1 MTTVQAR
8 NRIDKV
14 VGMSA
19 TSQHQKFR
27 VLLAEDDEVNQQIVM
42 AFLAATPHIELTV
55 VGDGRSALEAA
66 LGSKYDLMLFDHNMP
81 HITGDRVIRY
91 LRSGNSSNAATPVIR
106 FTADADR
113 ADIRQLGGLIDATLP
128 KPLKAETFLN
138 TIETILRR
146 A

>member
-1 MTTVQAR
+1 MNSVESEQEY
-8 NRIDKV
+8 
-14 VGMSA
+14 
-19 TSQHQKFR
+19 H

-42 AFLAATPHIELTV
+42 AFLASTSNIRLTI

-66 LGSKYDLMLFDHNMP
+66 MGRKFDLLLFDHNMP

-91 LRSGNSSNAATPVIR
+91 LRSGNSSNATTPVIR

-113 ADIRQLGGLIDATLP
+113 ADIKTTSGLIDAILP

-138 TIETILRR
+138 TLQTILRSS
-146 A
+146 

>member
-1 MTTVQAR
+1 
-8 NRIDKV
+8 
-14 VGMSA
+14 MSA
-19 TSQHQKFR
+19 TAYQQKYR

-42 AFLAATPHIELTV
+42 AFLASAPHIELKV

-91 LRSGNSSNAATPVIR
+91 LRSGNSSNAATPVVR

-113 ADIRQLGGLIDATLP
+113 ADIKSNGGLIDAILP
-128 KPLKAETFLN
+128 KPLRAETFLT
-138 TIETILRR
+138 TIDSILRR

>member
-1 MTTVQAR
+1 MNAASYQ
-8 NRIDKV
+8 
-14 VGMSA
+14 
-19 TSQHQKFR
+19 QKYR

-42 AFLAATPHIELTV
+42 AFLSAAPNIELTV

-66 LGSKYDLMLFDHNMP
+66 LGTKYDLMLFDHNMP

-113 ADIRQLGGLIDATLP
+113 VDIRTQDGLIDAVLP
-128 KPLKAETFLN
+128 KPLKAETFLS
-138 TIETILRR
+138 TIESILQLG
-146 A
+146 

>member
-1 MTTVQAR
+1 
-8 NRIDKV
+8 
-14 VGMSA
+14 MSA
-19 TSQHQKFR
+19 AEQQQKYR

-42 AFLAATPHIELTV
+42 AFLSGTTNIELTV

-91 LRSGNSSNAATPVIR
+91 LRSGNSSNATTPVIR

-113 ADIRQLGGLIDATLP
+113 ADIRTNGGLIDATLP
-128 KPLKAETFLN
+128 KPLSAETFLS
-138 TIETILRR
+138 TIETILQRG
-146 A
+146 

>member
-1 MTTVQAR
+1 
-8 NRIDKV
+8 
-14 VGMSA
+14 MSEA
-19 TSQHQKFR
+19 AEQQKYR

-42 AFLAATPHIELTV
+42 AFLSGTTNLELTV

-91 LRSGNSSNAATPVIR
+91 LRSGNSSNATTPVIR

-113 ADIRQLGGLIDATLP
+113 ADIRTSGGLIDAILP
-128 KPLKAETFLN
+128 KPLKAETFLS
-138 TIETILRR
+138 TIETILQRG
-146 A
+146 

>member
-1 MTTVQAR
+1 
-8 NRIDKV
+8 
-14 VGMSA
+14 MSA
-19 TSQHQKFR
+19 TAYQQKYR

-42 AFLAATPHIELTV
+42 AFLASAPHIELTV

-91 LRSGNSSNAATPVIR
+91 LRSGNSSNAATPVVR

-113 ADIRQLGGLIDATLP
+113 ADIKSNGGLIDAILP
-128 KPLKAETFLN
+128 KPLRAETFLT
-138 TIETILRR
+138 TIDSILRR

>member
-1 MTTVQAR
+1 
-8 NRIDKV
+8 
-14 VGMSA
+14 MSEA
-19 TSQHQKFR
+19 AEQQKYR

-42 AFLAATPHIELTV
+42 AFLSGTTNIELTV

-91 LRSGNSSNAATPVIR
+91 LRSGNSSNATTPVIR

-113 ADIRQLGGLIDATLP
+113 ADIRTSGGLIDAILP
-128 KPLKAETFLN
+128 KPLKAETFLS
-138 TIETILRR
+138 TIETILQRG
-146 A
+146 

>member
-1 MTTVQAR
+1 MNAASYQ
-8 NRIDKV
+8 
-14 VGMSA
+14 
-19 TSQHQKFR
+19 QKYR

-42 AFLAATPHIELTV
+42 AFLSAAPNIELTV

-66 LGSKYDLMLFDHNMP
+66 LGTKYDLMLFDHNMP

-113 ADIRQLGGLIDATLP
+113 VDIRKQDGLIDAVLP
-128 KPLKAETFLN
+128 KPLTAETFLS
-138 TIETILRR
+138 TIESILQLE
-146 A
+146 

>member
-1 MTTVQAR
+1 MNAAAEQ
-8 NRIDKV
+8 
-14 VGMSA
+14 
-19 TSQHQKFR
+19 QKYR

-42 AFLAATPHIELTV
+42 AFLSGTTNIELTV

-91 LRSGNSSNAATPVIR
+91 LRSGNSSNATTPVIR

-113 ADIRQLGGLIDATLP
+113 ADIRTSGGLIDATLP
-128 KPLKAETFLN
+128 KPLSAETFLS
-138 TIETILRR
+138 TIETILQRG
-146 A
+146 

>member
-1 MTTVQAR
+1 MNAASYQ
-8 NRIDKV
+8 
-14 VGMSA
+14 
-19 TSQHQKFR
+19 QKYR

-42 AFLAATPHIELTV
+42 AFLSAAPNIELTV

-66 LGSKYDLMLFDHNMP
+66 LGTKYDLMLFDHNMP

-113 ADIRQLGGLIDATLP
+113 VDIRTQDGLIDATLP
-128 KPLKAETFLN
+128 KPLKAETFLS
-138 TIETILRR
+138 TIESILQLG
-146 A
+146 

>member
-1 MTTVQAR
+1 MNAAAHQ
-8 NRIDKV
+8 
-14 VGMSA
+14 
-19 TSQHQKFR
+19 QKFR

-42 AFLAATPHIELTV
+42 AFLSGSSHIELTI

-91 LRSGNSSNAATPVIR
+91 LRSGNSSNASTPVVR

-113 ADIRQLGGLIDATLP
+113 VDIRSTGGLIDAVLP
-128 KPLKAETFLN
+128 KPLTAETFLSA
-138 TIETILRR
+138 IEAILQRG
-146 A
+146 

>member
-1 MTTVQAR
+1 MNA
-8 NRIDKV
+8 
-14 VGMSA
+14 A
-19 TSQHQKFR
+19 TYQQKYR

-42 AFLAATPHIELTV
+42 AFLSAAPNIELTI

-66 LGSKYDLMLFDHNMP
+66 LGTKYDLMLFDHNMP

-113 ADIRQLGGLIDATLP
+113 VDIRTQDGLIDATLP
-128 KPLKAETFLN
+128 KPLKAETFLS
-138 TIETILRR
+138 TIESILQLG
-146 A
+146 

>member
-1 MTTVQAR
+1 MNA
-8 NRIDKV
+8 
-14 VGMSA
+14 A
-19 TSQHQKFR
+19 THQQKFR

-42 AFLAATPHIELTV
+42 AFLSGSTHIELTI

-91 LRSGNSSNAATPVIR
+91 LRSGNSSNATTPVIR

-113 ADIRQLGGLIDATLP
+113 ADIRCAGGLIDAILP
-128 KPLKAETFLN
+128 KPLKAETFLS
-138 TIETILRR
+138 TIEAILQRG
-146 A
+146 

>member
-1 MTTVQAR
+1 MNA
-8 NRIDKV
+8 
-14 VGMSA
+14 A
-19 TSQHQKFR
+19 TYQQKYR

-42 AFLAATPHIELTV
+42 AFLSAAPNIELTV

-66 LGSKYDLMLFDHNMP
+66 LGTKYDLMLFDHNMP

-113 ADIRQLGGLIDATLP
+113 VDIRKQDGLIDAVLP
-128 KPLKAETFLN
+128 KPLKAETFLS
-138 TIETILRR
+138 TIESILQLG
-146 A
+146 